1 MGAMTAP
8 DGAST
13 CSEVYHVYQHTKKA
27 DYAYK
32 AHAIELEGH
41 DAALEVSSNHMVYV
55 GKLYKDRHAA
65 RAATV
70 VVGDH
75 LVAL

>member
-1 MGAMTAP
+1 M
-8 DGAST
+8 
-13 CSEVYHVYQHTKKA
+13 VHQHAQKCTMSINTPKKA
-27 DYAYK
+27 NYAYE
-32 AHAIELEGH
+32 AHAIDLEGH

-55 GKLYKDRHAA
+55 GKLYEDRHAV